1 MVAMFMPIV
10 AVGLKGF
17 WKDLRDL
24 LTHGRV
30 KLLLATH
37 QLEVGNLLQL
47 GNDELSMHVIHFH
60 LQGMDLHFIFLDLV
74 FHVKSVGEGRDGEL
88 VVLLDKSFQG
98 SLVHTGH
105 VLDLPYLLFYNIGNT
120 HDEKDSI
127 WELGKEWSHRELIV
141 H

>member
-1 MVAMFMPIV
+1 MPIV

-17 WKDLRDL
+17 WKVLRDH

-37 QLEVGNLLQL
+37 QLGD
-47 GNDELSMHVIHFH
+47 DELSMHVIHFH

-74 FHVKSVGEGRDGEL
+74 LHVKSVGEGGDGEL

-98 SLVHTGH
+98 RLVHTGH
-105 VLDLPYLLFYNIGNT
+105 VLDISYLLFDNIGNT

-127 WELGKEWSHRELIV
+127 WELGKEWSHREL
-141 H
+141 

>member
-1 MVAMFMPIV
+1 VIILQFFLGDV
-10 AVGLKGF
+10 AVGVRGI
-17 WKDLRDL
+17 LRDR
-24 LTHGRV
+24 LTHNWAN
-30 KLLLATH
+30 LLLATV
-37 QLEVGNLLQL
+37 LPVMNLLQL
-47 GNDELSMHVIHFH
+47 GDDELAVHVVHLH
-60 LQGMDLHFIFLDLV
+60 LQGVDFHVIFLDLV
-74 FHVKSVGEGRDGEL
+74 FHVKSVGEGGDGEL